1 MKNTQTQ
8 KTNYQED
15 FASVFEERFDLLQED
30 LDLKRILLP
39 GNMNKQKI
47 KEDIGSLLEDPQT
60 REELTHR
67 LSYLESARKKDKTLP
82 HFSFTDLLQ
91 AAYLTLLVRQQEFLK
106 EEVGK
111 IKTFEF
117 QYKENYFRTM
127 GMVLLKLMESYG
139 KTGES

>member
-1 MKNTQTQ
+1 
-8 KTNYQED
+8 
-15 FASVFEERFDLLQED
+15 
-30 LDLKRILLP
+30 
-39 GNMNKQKI
+39 MNKQKI

-67 LSYLESARKKDKTLP
+67 LSYLD
-82 HFSFTDLLQ
+82 FTDLLQ

-127 GMVLLKLMESYG
+127 GMVLLQLMESYG